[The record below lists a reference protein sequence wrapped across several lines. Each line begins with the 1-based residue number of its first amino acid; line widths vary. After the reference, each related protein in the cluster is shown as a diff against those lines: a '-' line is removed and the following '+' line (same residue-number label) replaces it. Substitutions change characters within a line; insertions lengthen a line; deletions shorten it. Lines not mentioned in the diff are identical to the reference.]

1 MDVFQNNESLKLR
14 FPRTYEALKNTGG
27 MKMRRAMAAED
38 AVRTTF
44 LGVTKEEKE
53 FLLFEGVTKERHT
66 SGYLHIEAKAVRK
79 STGEVL
85 DQNRQVVFFTRG
97 GEKNGLLMGLKIGQE
112 AQKDCKVCLEWGIVK
127 DNGVTTKTQVEVRH
141 WR

>member
-44 LGVTKEEKE
+44 LG
-53 FLLFEGVTKERHT
+53 
-66 SGYLHIEAKAVRK
+66 GYK
-79 STGEVL
+79 
-85 DQNRQVVFFTRG
+85 G
-97 GEKNGLLMGLKIGQE
+97 GE
-112 AQKDCKVCLEWGIVK
+112 GISV
-127 DNGVTTKTQVEVRH
+127 V
-141 WR
+141 